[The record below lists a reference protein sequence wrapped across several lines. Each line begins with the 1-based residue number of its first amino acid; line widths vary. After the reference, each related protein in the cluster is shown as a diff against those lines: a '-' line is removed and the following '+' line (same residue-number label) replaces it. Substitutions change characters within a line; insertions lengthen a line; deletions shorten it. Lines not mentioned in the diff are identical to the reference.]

1 MTDSSQNPFAPSPI
15 PNRIQILIM
24 LLMVPTFWNGLR
36 FAEALI
42 FWKTLQEYGARPGPL
57 YMAVSGGVWLVCGI
71 ALIAGIGKKKAW
83 AWYATLGAAT
93 GYPVWV
99 WADRLFVQ
107 KPHANWPFGLI
118 ATLTCMLLVVIIM
131 ITPRTRNYFGLRKE
145 VHEHE

>member
-1 MTDSSQNPFAPSPI
+1 MKQLGAIYVFDFMSIPPKESRMVACLNPLA
-15 PNRIQILIM
+15 R
-24 LLMVPTFWNGLR
+24 LLCCS
-36 FAEALI
+36 A
-42 FWKTLQEYGARPGPL
+42 
-57 YMAVSGGVWLVCGI
+57 
-71 ALIAGIGKKKAW
+71 
-83 AWYATLGAAT
+83 ATLGAAT

-99 WADRLFVQ
+99 WADRLFLQ